1 MILLDS
7 FQRLPAPFVS
17 LANSWLGALLK
28 DLLSLRIL
36 DVGMAHFEIP
46 IPNENELAGITQVS
60 PTWLNGVVR
69 LFYIGIIMW
78 LFSTIIYTCD

>member
-1 MILLDS
+1 MMIPLDS
-7 FQRLPAPFVS
+7 FQRLPAPFFTISEQLV
-17 LANSWLGALLK
+17 GALQK
-28 DLLSLRIL
+28 DLLYLRIL
-36 DVGMAHFEIP
+36 VVGKAHFEIP
-46 IPNENELAGITQVS
+46 IPNEMAVITQVS